1 MTTITLSLPDSLA
14 QRAGGATRAMH
25 RPLEEV
31 ITAMLEG
38 VLPSLD
44 DVPQDMQ
51 TELVEM
57 TWWDDA
63 RLMDAADATLPDTQ
77 QQRMAQL
84 SAKDGSPDSEAE
96 ELEGLRRE
104 YGRITLRKAR
114 ALALLSVRSGKRL
127 LVDVDADAA

>member
-1 MTTITLSLPDSLA
+1 
-14 QRAGGATRAMH
+14 MH

-44 DVPQDMQ
+44 DVPEDMQ

-63 RLMDAADATLPDTQ
+63 RLMAAADATLPDSQ
-77 QQRMAQL
+77 QQRMVQL
-84 SAKDGSPDSEAE
+84 SAKDGLSDSEAE
-96 ELEGLRRE
+96 ALEGLRRE

-114 ALALLSVRSGKRL
+114 ALTMLSVRSGKRL
-127 LVDVDADAA
+127 LADANGA

>member
-1 MTTITLSLPDSLA
+1 MTTITLNLPDALA
-14 QRAGGATRAMH
+14 QHAGGAARAMH

-44 DVPQDMQ
+44 DVPEEMQ
-51 TELVEM
+51 ANLIEM

-63 RLMDAADATLPDTQ
+63 RLMESGDAALSNAE
-77 QQRMAQL
+77 QRRLAEL
-84 SAKDGSPDSEAE
+84 STIAE
-96 ELEGLRRE
+96 PSDQERAELEALRRR
-104 YGRITLRKAR
+104 YGEVTLRKAR

-127 LVDVDADAA
+127 LAGADTDR